1 MDGNCRNLSMICQ
14 EIVTTG
20 THKRLEGLKDDPEQI
35 AINLFNGIWG
45 SGPAT
50 SRGWVARGLRTLDDV
65 LARGNPTKNQLIG
78 IRHYD
83 DLILRM
89 PRTEVRDC
97 NVHPLPVTTPD
108 R

>member
-1 MDGNCRNLSMICQ
+1 MGTAAAYFMICQ

-20 THKRLEGLKDDPEQI
+20 THQRLEGLKDDPEQI
-35 AINLFNGIWG
+35 AMNLFNGIWG

-65 LARGNPTKNQLIG
+65 LARGNPTKNQLVG
-78 IRHYD
+78 IKHYD

-97 NVHPLPVTTPD
+97 NIQD